1 MAHDAGPASTEEPRR
16 GDCGMTDPRMG
27 CRSPALAGGDR
38 RTHSRGELLKRSAL
52 LGGAA
57 LATGGFATALARG
70 ETRSPT
76 ARDERILTYVLR
88 LEHLKEAFYR
98 EAAEAGALTGELQQL
113 AALLARHERQHVAFF
128 REHLGGQAEEAST
141 YDFGDATRDPDTFAA
156 TASKLE
162 ETAVAGYIGQGP
174 HLTHALMVPF
184 AQVCSV
190 EARHA
195 AWIAD
200 VLQSDPAPR
209 AADPAKAP
217 EDVLAMIDSLGFETD
232 G

>member
-1 MAHDAGPASTEEPRR
+1 
-16 GDCGMTDPRMG
+16 MTDPRMG
-27 CRSPALAGGDR
+27 CGLPALADGGGAR
-38 RTHSRGELLKRSAL
+38 RAHSRAELLKRSAR

-57 LATGGFATALARG
+57 LATGGFVTALARG

-76 ARDERILTYVLR
+76 VGDKRILNYVLR

-98 EAAEAGALTGELQQL
+98 EAVEAGALAGELQQL
-113 AALLARHERQHVAFF
+113 AALLARHERAHVAFF
-128 REHLGGQAEEAST
+128 RKHLGGQAAEVRA
-141 YDFGDATRDPDTFAA
+141 YDFGDATGDPDMFAA

-162 ETAVAGYIGQGP
+162 ETAVAAYIGQGAN
-174 HLTHALMVPF
+174 LTRALMVPF

-209 AADPAKAP
+209 AADDAKAP
-217 EDVLAMIDSLGFETD
+217 EDVLRMIDALGFETD

>member
-1 MAHDAGPASTEEPRR
+1 
-16 GDCGMTDPRMG
+16 MTDPRG
-27 CRSPALAGGDR
+27 CGFSALADTSGDR
-38 RTHSRGELLKRSAL
+38 RAHSHAELLNRSAL

-57 LATGGFATALARG
+57 LATGAFVTALARG

-76 ARDERILTYVLR
+76 ERDKRILNYVLR
-88 LEHLKEAFYR
+88 LEQLKEAFYR
-98 EAAEAGALTGELQQL
+98 EAAEGDALAGELRQL
-113 AALLARHERQHVAFF
+113 AALLARHERAHVAFF
-128 REHLGGQAEEAST
+128 RKHLGGQAEKARK
-141 YDFGDATRDPDTFAA
+141 YDFGDATGDADTFAA

-162 ETAVAGYIGQGP
+162 EMAVVAYIGQGAN
-174 HLTHALMVPF
+174 LTRALMSPF

-209 AADPAKAP
+209 AADAAKAP
-217 EDVLAMIDSLGFETD
+217 EDVLRMIEGLGFEID